1 MRASIRSGLS
11 SEHARLLEQKKRPFT
26 CLHNSS
32 ISLSLSLS
40 LSLDATVNILELL
53 PPPPYVQFGPTLKLF
68 SHRAFLLFFGGK
80 EGETGIIAHHE
91 CKEKSTETCYYESF
105 SDGFSGRVF
114 NERIEAKE
122 MVPQR

>member
-11 SEHARLLEQKKRPFT
+11 SEHARLLEQKKKTFYVFAQFV
-26 CLHNSS
+26 H
-32 ISLSLSLS
+32 LSLSLS

-53 PPPPYVQFGPTLKLF
+53 PPPPSVQFGPTLKLF

-80 EGETGIIAHHE
+80 EGETGIIAHRE

-122 MVPQR
+122 IVL